1 MTKKYNTPM
10 LHINSISD
18 TDIIV
23 TSVTNINGEVGLGG
37 SGHGTVRTPSHPNSR
52 IWD

>member
-1 MTKKYNTPM
+1 MKPYTSPM
-10 LHINSISD
+10 LRTNSISG
-18 TDIIV
+18 TDLIT

-37 SGHGTVRTPSHPNSR
+37 SGHGTVRTPSR